1 LILRTEEYRARLVEQ
16 RAEWSTYRDAEIVD
30 RFGDPLNEYW
40 AVRDGG
46 LGLADRSERATVVI
60 QGKDTINWLQGL
72 VTNDLMELEKPGSGQ
87 RSMAVNQIGRAITD
101 MVLLHVPEM
110 LLMDLEP
117 GVPEVLLPHLRHH
130 IIMENVRAE
139 DRSEQTARMTLLGA
153 RSPQLLNK
161 VAFLQHRV
169 DKLTEDLQGSWGEI
183 AGRDVV
189 VQRTP
194 WIGEPAFDISCA
206 REDAHLIW
214 DELMGASDMLRPVG
228 HQALE
233 IMRQEA
239 GYVRFGVDFTEKN
252 IPVEAD
258 LNHTINYDKGC
269 YLGQE
274 IIHRLDTRGT
284 PAKML
289 RVLVPERPDES
300 VEPGQAIEDDNGK
313 KVGEVQQIFVSP
325 QLDDQLFALAY
336 LKRGAYTPGAKVFA
350 AGHPVSVAPL
360 GAPLQMSQAK

>member
-1 LILRTEEYRARLVEQ
+1 MILRTEEYRARLVEQ

-30 RFGDPLNEYW
+30 RFGDSLNEYW

-46 LGLADRSERATVVI
+46 LGLADRSERSTLVI
-60 QGKDTINWLQGL
+60 RGKDTINWLQGL
-72 VTNDLMELEKPGSGQ
+72 VTNDLMTLEKPGSGQ
-87 RSMAVNQIGRAITD
+87 RSMAVNQVGRAITD
-101 MVLLHVPEM
+101 LVLLHVPEM
-110 LLMDLEP
+110 LLVDLEP
-117 GVPEVLLPHLRHH
+117 GVPEVLLPHLNHH
-130 IIMENVRAE
+130 IIMENVSVE

-169 DKLTEDLQGSWGEI
+169 DKLTDDLQGSWGEI

-194 WIGEPAFDISCA
+194 WIGEPAFDIFCA
-206 REDAHLIW
+206 KEDAHLIW
-214 DELMGASDMLRPVG
+214 DELMGASEMLRPVG

-233 IMRQEA
+233 LMRQEA

-258 LNHTINYDKGC
+258 LNHTISYDKGC

-289 RVLVPERPDES
+289 RVLIPEGV
-300 VEPGQAIEDDNGK
+300 VEAGQALEDDAGK
-313 KVGEVQQIFVSP
+313 KVGEVRQIFASP
-325 QLDDQLFALAY
+325 QLDDQMFALAY
-336 LKRGAYTPGAKVFA
+336 LKRGAYTPGATVFA
-350 AGHPVSVAPL
+350 SGNPVKVASL
-360 GAPLQMSQAK
+360 GAPMQMSQGK